1 MFIIFSLGYK
11 MDIKPKEEVKNMQD
25 KKIKCNECGYEFI
38 FSVKDQEFF
47 KEMNFSE
54 PKKCK
59 KCKKN
64 KNQR

>member
-1 MFIIFSLGYK
+1 
-11 MDIKPKEEVKNMQD
+11 MQD